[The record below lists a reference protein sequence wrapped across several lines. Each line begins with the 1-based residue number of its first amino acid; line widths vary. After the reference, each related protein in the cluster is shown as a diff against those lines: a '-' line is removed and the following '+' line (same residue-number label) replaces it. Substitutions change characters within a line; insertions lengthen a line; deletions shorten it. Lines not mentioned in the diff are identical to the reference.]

1 MTDHATEVTG
11 KKRTGKLPADP
22 VAAIGIAAYG
32 AELRGGSMTA
42 EATTR
47 AYLER
52 IALLD
57 GRLQAFVHVAAEQA
71 LEQARAMD
79 RLLASGTDLGP
90 LMGVP
95 VAVKDLFSVSGMPA
109 SRCGSRVDL
118 SDIVEPEGEFV
129 RRLKRAGCVLL
140 GKTRMTEFA
149 FGLVNLSHPTPW
161 NPCESMT
168 HLLPGGS
175 SSGSAVAMAAGLCAF
190 SIGTDTGGSVRQPA
204 ALCGIFGHK
213 TTAGLWPTD
222 GVFPLSTTLDSI
234 GYFARSA
241 RDGALIFSALSDRPA
256 PAPRH
261 ARGLRLGKPV
271 NHYFDDLGRE
281 VAAATERAL
290 EQLEKSGVEIVP
302 IDVSEAAEVGGVFLP
317 LVSVELIATIGAE
330 RFRSLKGLLDPIV
343 WNRAEPV
350 LEYLASDYV
359 LRRRR
364 QQALCAIAI
373 ERMRGLDGW
382 ITPTTPDV
390 PLPRAGLET
399 LEQAAAWTAR
409 GTHNTRPGNMFGQ
422 CGASIPIS
430 GAALPVGLQVMCRP
444 GDDEALVSI
453 CQGLERALGS
463 PPQNDMSA
471 FLRSG
476 RTGGPTAL

>member
-1 MTDHATEVTG
+1 MTDHETGVTG
-11 KKRTGKLPADP
+11 NKRTRKLPADP
-22 VAAIGIAAYG
+22 VAAMGLAGYG
-32 AELRGGSMTA
+32 EKLRAGSVTA
-42 EATTR
+42 EATTL

-57 GRLQAFVHVAAEQA
+57 GKLQAFVHVAAEQA

-79 RLLASGTDLGP
+79 RLLASGTDLGA

-109 SRCGSRVDL
+109 SRCGSRVDIADL
-118 SDIVEPEGEFV
+118 VEPEGEFV

-149 FGLVNLSHPTPW
+149 FGLVNMTHPTPW
-161 NPCESMT
+161 NPCDAMT

-190 SIGTDTGGSVRQPA
+190 SIGSDTGGSVRQPA
-204 ALCGIFGHK
+204 ALCGTFGHK
-213 TTAGLWPTD
+213 TTAGFWPTD
-222 GVFPLSTTLDSI
+222 GVFALSTTLDSI

-256 PAPRH
+256 PAPRPV
-261 ARGLRLGKPV
+261 RGLRLGKPV
-271 NHYFDDLGRE
+271 NHYFDNLGPE
-281 VAAATERAL
+281 VAVATLRAL
-290 EQLEKSGVEIVP
+290 ERLEKSGVEIVP
-302 IDVSEAAEVGGVFLP
+302 IDVPEAAEVNSVFLP
-317 LVSVELIATIGAE
+317 VVAVELIATIGVE
-330 RFRSLKGLLDPIV
+330 RFKGARDLLDPIV
-343 WNRAEPV
+343 WSRGERM
-350 LEYLASDYV
+350 LEYPAADYV

-364 QQALCAIAI
+364 QQALCRIAV

-382 ITPTTPDV
+382 IAPTTPDV

-399 LEQAAAWTAR
+399 LEQAVAWTAR

-422 CGASIPIS
+422 CGVSIAIS

-444 GDDEALVSI
+444 GDDEALLSMS
-453 CQGLERALGS
+453 QGLEQVLGL
-463 PPQNDMSA
+463 PPESDMSA
-471 FLRSG
+471 FL
-476 RTGGPTAL
+476 